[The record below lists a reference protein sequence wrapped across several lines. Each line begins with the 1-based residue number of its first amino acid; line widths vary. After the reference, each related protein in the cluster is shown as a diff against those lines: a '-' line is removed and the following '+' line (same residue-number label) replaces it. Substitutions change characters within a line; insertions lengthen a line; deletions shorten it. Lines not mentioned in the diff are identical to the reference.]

1 MQKVEN
7 ITEFIKV
14 FCEKIWFWLIVS
26 IFSLQALFSEKVF
39 IWLGFEAQHRWS
51 VGVIAVL
58 SLSLSVQHICD
69 WIKEYVHQRS
79 IIKNIDYLTDS
90 ALEELKHIARKRK
103 KTLKVKDGDN
113 IEQKRIVNHF
123 NLEIKDGYVTFPDFL
138 WKELEERFPEETGK
152 RSAVCNSNK
161 KNWAKKIFCSQ
172 IAWWLVVIL
181 VMVINPGEKLSS
193 YIPSDRYLWF
203 MLIFTAFLAWLIFKA
218 SHNCKKISTEDI
230 VYMGAIYSLGLFFCL
245 SSPISNSYPEKD
257 IQRLFDCLTALGPLI
272 VGFVAAFFACAQW
285 KVTEKQKNLALLD
298 KRLEFWEELDSL
310 TVAIQYCPTKD
321 EIVNNSSLDPLLLK
335 DRLLKTALKG
345 TVLFGE
351 EIGIMLNKAA
361 SIYLEKVN
369 NSWKNEEYPQEECLK
384 KHIEI
389 IEEERQLW
397 EKIGD
402 AAFDKIREL
411 ET

>member
-1 MQKVEN
+1 MLSK
-7 ITEFIKV
+7 IKR
-14 FCEKIWFWLIVS
+14 L
-26 IFSLQALFSEKVF
+26 
-39 IWLGFEAQHRWS
+39 
-51 VGVIAVL
+51 
-58 SLSLSVQHICD
+58 
-69 WIKEYVHQRS
+69 
-79 IIKNIDYLTDS
+79 
-90 ALEELKHIARKRK
+90 
-103 KTLKVKDGDN
+103 
-113 IEQKRIVNHF
+113 
-123 NLEIKDGYVTFPDFL
+123 
-138 WKELEERFPEETGK
+138 
-152 RSAVCNSNK
+152 
-161 KNWAKKIFCSQ
+161 AKKIFCSQ

-193 YIPSDRYLWF
+193 YIPSDWYLWF

-285 KVTEKQKNLALLD
+285 RVTEKQKNLALLD

-310 TVAIQYCPTKD
+310 TVVIQYCPTKD

-345 TVLFGE
+345 TVLFGK

-361 SIYLEKVN
+361 SIYLEKVR

-402 AAFDKIREL
+402 ATFDKIREL